1 MVLTKTTYFFSIVL
15 FSAAW
20 IACGSQPAASS
31 TDPITPEQ
39 AKTLFVRKCA
49 TCHGTE
55 GNMEIGG
62 AKNLWYSALSL
73 EEITAQITYGK
84 GTMPPFGEIL
94 SEKEIAAI
102 AEHTFGLRKKQ

>member
-1 MVLTKTTYFFSIVL
+1 MVLKKTTWLVL
-15 FSAAW
+15 AVLLSVAW
-20 IACGSQPAASS
+20 IACGSQPTANA

-55 GNMEIGG
+55 GNLEIGG
-62 AKNLWYSALSL
+62 AKNLWYSTLSL

-84 GTMPPFGEIL
+84 GNMPPFGEVL
-94 SEKEIAAI
+94 SQKEIAAI